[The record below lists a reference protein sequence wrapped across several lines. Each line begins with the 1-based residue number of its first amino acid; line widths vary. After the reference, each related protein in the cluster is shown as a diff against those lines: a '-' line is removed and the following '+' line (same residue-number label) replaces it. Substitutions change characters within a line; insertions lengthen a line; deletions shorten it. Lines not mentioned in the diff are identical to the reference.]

1 MSASRG
7 RLRTRA
13 LPDRVP
19 RAVGGHV
26 AGPVPDADAS
36 GVAPGRP
43 SSRDR
48 PAGRQ
53 APERGGADPSE
64 RGPRC
69 RPNLSGRFLCRQDFV
84 AHSWPKRRSD
94 DWLNHAEPV
103 RRRVEKYLQIGP
115 FRGVRRRTSS
125 RPTRPVTP
133 EVAGSSPVAPVHD
146 CSAFRLTQGHHRLPK
161 RSVASLVQQVISGL
175 LVGGSPARAVTRR

>member
-125 RPTRPVTP
+125 CPTRPVTP
-133 EVAGSSPVAPVHD
+133 EVAGSSPVAPVSLFALQNCRGVLSHWVLALGLRAD
-146 CSAFRLTQGHHRLPK
+146 SDPILMGDSWTRLF
-161 RSVASLVQQVISGL
+161 QQ
-175 LVGGSPARAVTRR
+175 